1 MLVNGFLRRN
11 GNMFPALSEGAKT
24 MFHPK
29 AENPYIQALS
39 DNQLMKKIFHF
50 IILLF
55 AVNAATACNNTDEN
69 EWENM
74 VTVETIV
81 TTDITSTSAISG
93 GRISGNLENVIA
105 LGICWST
112 SSGPTVDDFHA
123 EADGPSESFVCYM
136 MELTPGTIYYVRAF
150 VTLASGTLYGT
161 ARRFTTAN
169 SGNGEGSEE
178 EVQLRTYLCPEN
190 NMPSETNY
198 TVNNGNY
205 QDDPD
210 FRPNMVWYP
219 VPDGVEIKGA
229 VMVCPGGA
237 FMFRSPNEGAP
248 VAERLSELGWQS
260 FVVNYRVRPY
270 TMEEGSLD
278 LARAIRYV
286 RSHADE
292 YGIAPE
298 NIASVGFSAGGILC
312 GDEALHF
319 DGLVNGSV
327 LDNGYVPDEL
337 DQVSADVCAIG
348 MIYSFYGRL
357 SVSNNNVNDLQD
369 GDIPPTFY
377 TYGTEDPFYRQF
389 IANADAAREAG
400 VQVEEHVLD
409 GWPHGFGVRGEWTTW
424 FDSFLT
430 KITTH

>member
-1 MLVNGFLRRN
+1 
-11 GNMFPALSEGAKT
+11 
-24 MFHPK
+24 
-29 AENPYIQALS
+29 
-39 DNQLMKKIFHF
+39 MKKVFQLIC
-50 IILLF
+50 LLPV
-55 AVNAATACNNTDEN
+55 VNVATACDNTERDGWDN
-69 EWENM
+69 G

-93 GRISGNLENVIA
+93 GRISGNTEA
-105 LGICWST
+105 LTAFGICWGT
-112 SSGPTVDDFHA
+112 SAGPMAYGSHA
-123 EADGPSESFVCYM
+123 EADGSPESFACYM
-136 MELTPGTIYYVRAF
+136 MGLTPGTTYYVRAYAILESDT
-150 VTLASGTLYGT
+150 VYGA
-161 ARRFTTAN
+161 ARRFTTADN
-169 SGNGEGSEE
+169 DGEEGGEDE
-178 EVQLRTYLCPEN
+178 IQRQVYLWPEG
-190 NMPSETNY
+190 NMPAETDY

-219 VPDGVEIKGA
+219 VPEGVEVKGA

-248 VAERLSELGWQS
+248 VAERLAELGYQS

-286 RSHADE
+286 RSHADG
-292 YGIAPE
+292 YGILPE

-319 DGLVNGSV
+319 DGLVDGTA
-327 LDNGYVPDEL
+327 LDRDYIPDGL
-337 DQVSADVCAIG
+337 DQVPADVCAVG

-357 SVSNNNVNDLQD
+357 SVSNNNVDDLRA
-369 GDIPPTFY
+369 GNIPPTFY

-389 IANADAAREAG
+389 MANANAAREAG

-430 KITTH
+430 QIMIR